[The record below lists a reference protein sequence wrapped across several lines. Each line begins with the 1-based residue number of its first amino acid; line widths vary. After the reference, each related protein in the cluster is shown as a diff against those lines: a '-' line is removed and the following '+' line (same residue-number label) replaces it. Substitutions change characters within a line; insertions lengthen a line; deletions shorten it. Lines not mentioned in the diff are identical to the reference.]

1 MSLNIV
7 RGRSPHLTPSR
18 EPQGTAQSVTSGER
32 CPDRAE
38 GQEQG
43 QNPGLG
49 FFPVTGKSQ
58 VDQRLPPQLGRAE
71 GHWDTQQEGTR
82 YLFLPTS
89 TVRGF
94 YTVQHP
100 PRHTWAHICTCT
112 HPAHEDTLAHTHT
125 TKPSTHTSSPLT
137 QAHYTHAHTAAHSY
151 LHTHTPRANR
161 CCPRLFALQWFLLQ
175 SLKPLP
181 LPQREVVGGRER
193 RRGKGSQKGSV
204 TAEATQQSQ
213 EDELSPYV

>member
-1 MSLNIV
+1 MWLLGKGALTGQKAKSKGKTLVWASFQSLE
-7 RGRSPHLTPSR
+7 SPRLTRDSLPSLAGLKIT
-18 EPQGTAQSVTSGER
+18 EIHSKKGPGICS
-32 CPDRAE
+32 CP
-38 GQEQG
+38 
-43 QNPGLG
+43 P
-49 FFPVTGKSQ
+49 
-58 VDQRLPPQLGRAE
+58 QRLGASTQYSTPP
-71 GHWDTQQEGTR
+71 DTHGLIYAHAHT
-82 YLFLPTS
+82 LPMKI
-89 TVRGF
+89 
-94 YTVQHP
+94 H
-100 PRHTWAHICTCT
+100 
-112 HPAHEDTLAHTHT
+112 LHTHT
-125 TKPSTHTSSPLT
+125 HATKPSTHTSSPLT

-151 LHTHTPRANR
+151 LHTHTPRANS